1 MLRVPGG
8 PSLAAR
14 RRDVL
19 RPHVLGTAR
28 ATTCRKPPCSP
39 CHTHTREG
47 PGLTH
52 HRGSKPHG
60 VDAVDISRFQTVS
73 KEGVMFTMCGLW
85 RPWAH
90 GPDDGSEQAGA
101 GGGAFCPVLSA
112 ACGLAGSRRLVG
124 LTHGS
129 GLCAANRALCF
140 LAPESCRSH
149 GGCAGSEGK
158 SRSDPR
164 PPPCRPFSRGSPRL
178 CEERRGQGALR
189 ATCRHRTPQFRVP
202 GSPRARW
209 PSSDT
214 QGEPATGPPARD
226 HRMRRRV

>member
-1 MLRVPGG
+1 M
-8 PSLAAR
+8 
-14 RRDVL
+14 
-19 RPHVLGTAR
+19 
-28 ATTCRKPPCSP
+28 CRKPPCSP

-60 VDAVDISRFQTVS
+60 VDAVDVSRFQTVS

-140 LAPESCRSH
+140 LAPESCRSR

-158 SRSDPR
+158 SRSDPAPR
-164 PPPCRPFSRGSPRL
+164 PAGRSLGEAPGSV
-178 CEERRGQGALR
+178 RRGAGKAL
-189 ATCRHRTPQFRVP
+189 C
-202 GSPRARW
+202 
-209 PSSDT
+209 
-214 QGEPATGPPARD
+214 GPPADIACHSSMSPGPPVPGGRPRT
-226 HRMRRRV
+226 HRESPRRGRRHVTIARAAAFESCF